1 MGVRLVG
8 VQGMQGERSEA
19 TSSRQLGVNFA
30 LFLAIPSMFA
40 GGKAEIQL
48 RKVAIE
54 YTVVRGIHK

>member
-1 MGVRLVG
+1 
-8 VQGMQGERSEA
+8 MQGERSEA